1 MSLIAADSPAG
12 PPPTISTSN
21 SIDSRMVRYSFGG
34 ILTWAIMTPDAK
46 SKKRLGKHCFAEPER
61 FESLRGEGDEI

>member
-1 MSLIAADSPAG
+1 
-12 PPPTISTSN
+12 
-21 SIDSRMVRYSFGG
+21 MVRYSFGG